1 MTATFV
7 RSTARLKLDLGP
19 VSQTYT
25 FDSRLSRACLVQ
37 RPFSV
42 SGLDFDSTTPLTGWD
57 RRHPPTMC
65 LPCMEKNLCVAF
77 TQIQSPCREIPCIPM
92 LPTHGLIDG
101 AMVGPGVAAHHL
113 LAELI
118 YFDCQK

>member
-1 MTATFV
+1 MFFNGQVEVGLETTYLSPGLTVSTPGSHGLCLFQ
-7 RSTARLKLDLGP
+7 RS
-19 VSQTYT
+19 
-25 FDSRLSRACLVQ
+25 
-37 RPFSV
+37 FSV
-42 SGLDFDSTTPLTGWD
+42 SGLYFDSTTHITGWD

-65 LPCMEKNLCVAF
+65 LPCTEKSLCVAF

-101 AMVGPGVAAHHL
+101 AIVGPGVAVHHL

-118 YFDCQK
+118 YFNCQK